1 MDKDKLIKVI
11 PSIIPVI
18 SPIEIPIIIDK
29 FKIDNPLVLS
39 HFIAQVA
46 HESGDFK
53 YKVENLNY
61 SKDGL
66 LKIFPKYFT
75 PETAL
80 QYQRQPE
87 KIANKVYASRFGNG
101 DEKSGDGYRF
111 RGRGYIQVTFKNNY
125 IEFDKTVEDDIL
137 SNPDLIITK
146 YPLVSA
152 GWYWN
157 SRKLNSIANL
167 GDTIEVVTKVTKV
180 VNGGTNGIEDRINK
194 FRQYYNKLN
203 TVL

>member
-1 MDKDKLIKVI
+1 MDKEKLIKVI
-11 PSIIPVI
+11 PAIIPVI
-18 SPIEIPIIIDK
+18 SPIEIPLIIDK
-29 FKIDNPLVLS
+29 FKIDNKLSLS
-39 HFIAQVA
+39 HFLAQVA

-53 YKVENLNY
+53 FKSENLNY

-80 QYQRQPE
+80 VYQRQPE
-87 KIANKVYASRFGNG
+87 KIANRVYANRFGNG
-101 DEKSGDGYRF
+101 DEKSGDGYKF

-125 IEFDKTVEDDIL
+125 IEFDKTVDDDIL
-137 SNPDLIITK
+137 SNPDLVSNK

-157 SRKLNSIANL
+157 SRKLNSVANL

-180 VNGGTNGIEDRINK
+180 VNGGINGLSERVGL
-194 FRQYYNKLN
+194 FRKYYEKLK
-203 TVL
+203 TI